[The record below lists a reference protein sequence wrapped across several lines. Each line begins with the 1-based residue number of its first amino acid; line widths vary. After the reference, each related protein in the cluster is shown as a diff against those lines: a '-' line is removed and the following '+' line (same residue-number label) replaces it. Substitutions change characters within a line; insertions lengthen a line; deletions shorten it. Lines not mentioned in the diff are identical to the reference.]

1 MLSADEYRHMRH
13 IALSILNSD
22 QQIPSDT
29 LLPSKNSES
38 KFTFDALISLRNQLV
53 VRKLKKESYLIDRM
67 MHDIKNR
74 VLTNGESLQ
83 SIAHSLSFSS
93 YKLAKSFLE
102 IYFNRQMTISLFM
115 ENPSIISDI
124 YLREDIL
131 NCISED
137 PVCSLESTLIAECYG
152 REYENVLVGHLKRFY
167 LCFETEQELRSK
179 GRSKTPDALFL
190 IPMATIT
197 LESSSSSSS
206 NSNNSNELSVVNWID
221 SKAMFADDE
230 TFLENL
236 AQFKAYNN
244 RYGKGLVIYWF
255 GFSES
260 VLEII
265 RREDLGLAVS
275 SRFPDHWVF
284 PTGEVATGSPPS
296 FCRPISK
303 K

>member
-1 MLSADEYRHMRH
+1 MLSVNEYQDMRK

-22 QQIPSDT
+22 QQMPTDLQT
-29 LLPSKNSES
+29 TNS

-67 MHDIKNR
+67 MNDIKIR
-74 VLTNGESLQ
+74 VLTNNESLQ
-83 SIAHSLSFSS
+83 SIAHGLQFSS

-102 IYFNRQMTISLFM
+102 LYLNRQITISLFM
-115 ENPSIISDI
+115 ENPSMISDPR
-124 YLREDIL
+124 LREDIL

-152 REYENVLVGHLKRFY
+152 REYENVLVAHLKRLH

-190 IPMATIT
+190 IPMATST
-197 LESSSSSSS
+197 DSSGT
-206 NSNNSNELSVVNWID
+206 ELSVVNWID

-255 GFSES
+255 GFAES
-260 VLEII
+260 VLDIV
-265 RREDLGLAVS
+265 RREDLGLAVA
-275 SRFPDHWVF
+275 SRFPDQWIF

-296 FCRPISK
+296 FCRPVA
-303 K
+303 

>member
-1 MLSADEYRHMRH
+1 MLSADEYRHMRK
-13 IALSILNSD
+13 IALSMSNSD
-22 QQIPSDT
+22 QQIPTD
-29 LLPSKNSES
+29 LLTDS
-38 KFTFDALISLRNQLV
+38 KFTFDAIISLRNQLV

-67 MHDIKNR
+67 MNDIKNR

-102 IYFNRQMTISLFM
+102 LYLNRQITISSFM
-115 ENPSIISDI
+115 EDPTIVSDI
-124 YLREDIL
+124 HLREDIL

-137 PVCSLESTLIAECYG
+137 LVCSLESTLIAECYG
-152 REYENVLVGHLKRFY
+152 REYENVLVEHLKRLH

-190 IPMATIT
+190 IPMATST
-197 LESSSSSSS
+197 ESSGT
-206 NSNNSNELSVVNWID
+206 ELSVVNWID

-275 SRFPDHWVF
+275 CRFPDHWVF
-284 PTGEVATGSPPS
+284 PTGEVATVETPPS
-296 FCRPISK
+296 FCRPIS
-303 K
+303 